1 MRLSLKSDLKKLQ
14 DKLSEYEQDE
24 QISNIEVLDMSK
36 LADECLDN
44 VKAEYLTQSKDIIQK
59 SVDDIS
65 QALQKM
71 AIAIEKNKPS
81 QEDSDKLNEAIQFQL
96 AQLIVNY
103 NRTVGKIKFKTG
115 FLKYFK
121 KDS

>member
-1 MRLSLKSDLKKLQ
+1 MRLSLKSDSKKLQ
-14 DKLSEYEQDE
+14 NKLFEYERDE
-24 QISNIEVLDMSK
+24 QISNIEVLEMTQ
-36 LADECLDN
+36 LADESMDK
-44 VKAEYLTQSKDIIQK
+44 VEAKYLTESKDIIQK

-81 QEDSDKLNEAIQFQL
+81 QEDSDNLNEAIQFQL

-103 NRTVGKIKFKTG
+103 NRTVGKVKFKTG